1 MIDLSNKTLGI
12 FHAALISSKSVEP
25 FIKEIIPEVTVVHF
39 VDDTVQ
45 NLNFIQ
51 VPGVIPKVNLYKFV
65 TYAHNLQEAGV
76 DLILLACS
84 TFNIAVEFARPMIDV
99 PMLQI
104 DRPMM
109 DLAVQDGKRIGLLG
123 TVPSTMIPS
132 ENLLRKAA
140 MEAGKKIEVSTVL
153 CSKAFEEIKIGN
165 VQKHNE
171 ILLEEIKKLS
181 RSVDAIVLAQVSM
194 SALEPMLKDFNV
206 PIYNSGRTGFNR
218 VRQLLGKDE

>member
-12 FHAALISSKSVEP
+12 FHAALISTKSVEP

-76 DLILLACS
+76 DLVLLACS
-84 TFNIAVEFARPMIDV
+84 TFNIAVEFARPLIEV

-140 MEAGKKIEVSTVL
+140 LEAGKKIEVSTVL

-165 VQKHNE
+165 VQNHNE
-171 ILLEEIKKLS
+171 ILLEEIKILS
-181 RSVDAIVLAQVSM
+181 RSVDVIVLAQVSM

>member
-12 FHAALISSKSVEP
+12 FHAALISTKSVEP

-51 VPGVIPKVNLYKFV
+51 VPGVIPKVNLFKFV
-65 TYAHNLQEAGV
+65 TYAHNLQEAKV

-84 TFNIAVEFARPMIDV
+84 TFNVAVDFARPLIEV
-99 PMLQI
+99 PLLQI

-109 DLAVQDGKRIGLLG
+109 DLAVQDGRRIGLLG

-153 CSKAFEEIKIGN
+153 CSKAFAEIKIGN
-165 VQKHNE
+165 VENHNA
-171 ILLEEIKKLS
+171 ILLEEIKILS
-181 RSVDAIVLAQVSM
+181 KSVDAIVLAQVSM

-206 PIYNSGRTGFNR
+206 PIYNSGRTGFNK